1 MQQSTNS
8 QSTSVHRVIEARDVR
23 AFFQESILTSLEKQ
37 SLQATEEA
45 VVYLVNMLCDFS
57 RTDQFF
63 ESTDEGYSLKP
74 IALLFDDALQADT
87 YRERT
92 TALRRAGDVS
102 LFIAG
107 LFSESLS
114 RKPVDVDYYISMG
127 GMAYG
132 QLADETVDSRNISN
146 LSDVFAELSCQFAEF
161 VDVLGE
167 LNDDTDTASNADIMR
182 LYQLWF
188 RTGSARAARKLRK
201 LGVQLSQDSINNA
214 RH

>member
-1 MQQSTNS
+1 MQQSTGS
-8 QSTSVHRVIEARDVR
+8 YRVIEARDVR
-23 AFFQESILTSLEKQ
+23 AFFQESILTALEKQ

-45 VVYLVNMLCDFS
+45 VVYLVNLLCDFS

-63 ESTDEGYSLKP
+63 EHTEEGYSLKP
-74 IALLFDDALQADT
+74 VALLFDDAFHAET

-92 TALRRAGDVS
+92 AALRRAGDVS

-132 QLADETVDSRNISN
+132 RLADETIDGRSISK

-167 LNDDTDTASNADIMR
+167 VNDDTATANDIDIMH

-188 RTGSARAARKLRK
+188 RTGSTRAARKLRK
-201 LGVQLSQDSINNA
+201 LGVQLSQDSVNNA

>member
-1 MQQSTNS
+1 MQQSTGS
-8 QSTSVHRVIEARDVR
+8 YRVIEAKDVR
-23 AFFQESILTSLEKQ
+23 AFFQESILTALEKQ

-45 VVYLVNMLCDFS
+45 VVYLVNLLCDFS

-63 ESTDEGYSLKP
+63 ENTEEGYSLKP
-74 IALLFDDALQADT
+74 VALMFDDALQADT
-87 YRERT
+87 FRERT

-132 QLADETVDSRNISN
+132 QLADETVDGRNIGN
-146 LSDVFAELSCQFAEF
+146 LSDVFAELSCQFADF

-167 LNDDTDTASNADIMR
+167 MNDDAATASNADIMR

-188 RTGSARAARKLRK
+188 RTGSTRAANKLRK
-201 LGVQLSQDSINNA
+201 LGVQLSQDPINNA